1 MQLALL
7 NLKQENTQNEG
18 IEFSK
23 KVKMSELINKLP
35 FNLTKAQLKVLEEI
49 DKDME
54 LSKPMNRLLQG
65 DVGSRKNK
73 SLNYSG
79 I

>member
-7 NLKQENTQNEG
+7 NLKQANTQNEG
-18 IEFSK
+18 IKFSK
-23 KVKMSELINKLP
+23 EVKMSELINILP

-54 LSKPMNRLLQG
+54 LSKPMNRLLLG
-65 DVGSRKNK
+65 DVGSR
-73 SLNYSG
+73 
-79 I
+79 